1 MTQISWLIALIPAF
15 PLAGFLLN
23 VFLVRGERANGTVA
37 SLSIVAAFITTVIA
51 VINLAGLAAE
61 SRFIMS
67 ILAYLCKFRRSLFDP
82 SQTTT

>member
-37 SLSIVAAFITTVIA
+37 SLSIVAAFITTVVA
-51 VINLAGLAAE
+51 VINLAAWRKNHG
-61 SRFIMS
+61 
-67 ILAYLCKFRRSLFDP
+67 SLPLP
-82 SQTTT
+82 SGTG